1 MNTLCS
7 INNKPQ
13 YLLLTLEFPPFKGGI
28 ANYLYGLCN
37 YLPAKNLIALASKI
51 EKASA
56 FDSSIDFRLK
66 RVPVPVLNVK
76 YANSAL
82 ALLIFLYYT
91 LLMVFR
97 QRIKGIF
104 CNHYIPL
111 GVVGYIIKTL
121 FGIPYGL
128 IFHGGELFK
137 LPERGFKR
145 RLAIQVVKGA
155 SKLIVNSNYT
165 KRELMKLDLT
175 AEKQIVVLHPGIVY
189 SKFNS
194 RPEANGKNNINSRE
208 SALCL
213 INHMEK
219 ITNDRRRL
227 LTVARL
233 VPYKGIDMVI
243 RSLRHVINEIP
254 DLIYLVI
261 GEGRDRE
268 RLETIVKDEG
278 LDDYVKF
285 LGRISDEET
294 IHFYKICDVFLLVSR
309 VIKGEPVEGFG
320 IAFLEANACGKP
332 VIGGNSGGIPDAVLD
347 GATGFLVDPNDTVM
361 IAGKII
367 ALLVNRDLAKQ
378 YGAFGRERVERYFD
392 WEKRGAELENVLKF

>member
-1 MNTLCS
+1 MSTLSS
-7 INNKPQ
+7 IHNKPL

-37 YLPAKNLIALASKI
+37 YLPGKNLIVLASKI
-51 EKASA
+51 DNASA
-56 FDSSIDFRLK
+56 FDSTIDFCLK
-66 RVPVPVLNVK
+66 RVPVPALRVK
-76 YANSAL
+76 YTNSAL
-82 ALLIFLYYT
+82 ALLLFLYHT
-91 LLMVFR
+91 LLIVFR
-97 QRIKGIF
+97 QRINGIF

-111 GVVGYIIKTL
+111 GIVGYIINTL

-165 KRELMKLDLT
+165 KKELMKLDLGT
-175 AEKQIVVLHPGIVY
+175 EKRIVVLHPGIVY

-194 RPEANGKNNINSRE
+194 MPEATSMESASSLNRSNIEKMTNSRRK
-208 SALCL
+208 LV
-213 INHMEK
+213 
-219 ITNDRRRL
+219 
-227 LTVARL
+227 TVARL

-243 RSLRHVINEIP
+243 KSLKHVIDEIP
-254 DLIYLVI
+254 DIIYLVI

-268 RLETIVKDEG
+268 RLETIVRDEG
-278 LDDYVKF
+278 LDNYVSF
-285 LGRISDEET
+285 LGKISDEE
-294 IHFYKICDVFLLVSR
+294 IINFYKRCDVFLMASR
-309 VIKGEPVEGFG
+309 VIEGEPVEGFG

-332 VIGGNSGGIPDAVLD
+332 VIGGNSGGIPDAVVD
-347 GATGFLVDPNDTVM
+347 GATGFLVDPNDPVM
-361 IAGKII
+361 IARKII
-367 ALLVNRDLAKQ
+367 ALLVNKDLAKQ
-378 YGAFGRERVERYFD
+378 YGAFGRNRVEKYFD